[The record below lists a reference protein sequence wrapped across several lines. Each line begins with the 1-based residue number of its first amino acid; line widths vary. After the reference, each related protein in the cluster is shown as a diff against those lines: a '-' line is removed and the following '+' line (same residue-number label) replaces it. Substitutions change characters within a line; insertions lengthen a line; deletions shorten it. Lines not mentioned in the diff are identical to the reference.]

1 MKKKIVWIVI
11 ALVVVA
17 GVVLGLTVFGKGK
30 NGKVEY
36 RTETIGRGDIE
47 ALVVTSGTLNPIE
60 TVDVGAQ
67 VSGKIEKLYAD
78 FNSIV
83 TKGQVVAEL
92 DQEPLLMKIQQNE
105 ANYKSRVAS
114 LERSKV
120 SLQTAEKAYE
130 RAKSLFAKEL
140 ISIEEMDAAEANY
153 LNAKSDLVSSE
164 ATLAQAKS
172 TLDLSKVDLG
182 YSVIKAPVDGVVITR
197 KVNVGQTLQSNYAA
211 PVLFQVATDL
221 TKMKVECS
229 VDESDIGKVKEG
241 QKVRFTVEAYPNQ
254 NFDGVVQQVRFSPE
268 TVQNVVT
275 YTTIVNVDNP
285 EKKLLPGM
293 TATVSIIVG
302 EAKNVLR
309 VSNAALRFT
318 PTLPAEELQAIMKES
333 MDRMMAKRQ
342 AEGGQPG
349 APAGGAAPAAG
360 SAPAAQGGQRTF
372 NRQGGGQAGGAAR
385 PAGAPRL
392 DAGQGRQVEHDVP
405 PDGRPGHLLLGDR
418 PQRAQGRRC
427 RRRRPDVGDVHD
439 RVQPR
444 HGRDDVHGRAA
455 RGRTAISAAGRGR
468 AIMPGNVIELQGPG
482 QDLLRRGDGGPGPAG
497 RILQDRPGG
506 LPGHHGALG
515 LGQVEPD
522 EHPRLPR
529 PADLR
534 RIRLRRGGRLQAR

>member
-1 MKKKIVWIVI
+1 MKKKIIWIIV
-11 ALVVVA
+11 ALVIVTGA
-17 GVVLGLTVFGKGK
+17 ILGLTVFKSGK

-36 RTETIGRGDIE
+36 RTEVIGKGDIE

-78 FNSIV
+78 FNSV
-83 TKGQVVAEL
+83 VKKGDVVAEL
-92 DQEPLLMKIQQNE
+92 DQEPLRMKIDQNE

-120 SLQTAEKAYE
+120 QLQTAEKSLE
-130 RAKSLFAKEL
+130 RAKTLFAKEL
-140 ISIEEMDAAEANY
+140 ISIEEMDAAEANF

-164 ATLAQAKS
+164 ATVAQAKS

-197 KVNVGQTLQSNYAA
+197 KVNIGQTLQSSYAA

-241 QKVRFTVEAYPNQ
+241 QKVRFTVEAYPNESF
-254 NFDGVVQQVRFSPE
+254 NGVVQQVRFSPE

-302 EAKNVLR
+302 EAKGVLR

-318 PTLPAEELQAIMKES
+318 PTLSPEELA
-333 MDRMMAKRQ
+333 AKHERDVRPDD
-342 AEGGQPG
+342 G
-349 APAGGAAPAAG
+349 PAAG
-360 SAPAAQGGQRTF
+360 PGRPARRPGP
-372 NRQGGGQAGGAAR
+372 GGGRPDRGRRQAGRPGPEAVHPPGRRSRDRPGPGADAAR
-385 PAGAPRL
+385 VAP
-392 DAGQGRQVEHDVP
+392 GQGRQAEHDDA
-405 PDGRPGHLLLGDR
+405 PDRRLRHVVLGDR

-427 RRRRPDVGDVHD
+427 RPRRGPGGGGDG
-439 RVQPR
+439 RQPAAAGHAR
-444 HGRDDVHGRAA
+444 HDVHGRA
-455 RGRTAISAAGRGR
+455 S
-468 AIMPGNVIELQGPG
+468 
-482 QDLLRRGDGGPGPAG
+482 RRGPALSRG
-497 RILQDRPGG
+497 T
-506 LPGHHGALG
+506 GALES
-515 LGQVEPD
+515 GQQ
-522 EHPRLPR
+522 
-529 PADLR
+529 
-534 RIRLRRGGRLQAR
+534 G

>member
-1 MKKKIVWIVI
+1 MKKKIVWIII

-36 RTETIGRGDIE
+36 RTETLGLGDIE

-78 FNSIV
+78 FNSVV

-140 ISIEEMDAAEANY
+140 ISIEEMDASEATF

-182 YSVIKAPVDGVVITR
+182 YSVIRAPVDGVVITR
-197 KVNVGQTLQSNYAA
+197 KVNVGQTLQSSYAA

-254 NFDGVVQQVRFSPE
+254 NFNGIVQQVRFSPE
-268 TVQNVVT
+268 TVSNVVT

-318 PTLPAEELQAIMKES
+318 PSLPAEELQAIMKES
-333 MDRMMAKRQ
+333 AERMMAKRQ

-372 NRQGGGQAGGAAR
+372 NRQGGGPGGR
-385 PAGAPRL
+385 RGPPADAPRL
-392 DAGQGRQVEHDVP
+392 DAGPGRQVEHGVP
-405 PDGRPGHLLLGDR
+405 PDGRPGYIVLGDR

-427 RRRRPDVGDVHD
+427 HHRRPDVGDVRD

-455 RGRTAISAAGRGR
+455 RGGRR
-468 AIMPGNVIELQGPG
+468 
-482 QDLLRRGDGGPGPAG
+482 
-497 RILQDRPGG
+497 
-506 LPGHHGALG
+506 
-515 LGQVEPD
+515 
-522 EHPRLPR
+522 
-529 PADLR
+529 
-534 RIRLRRGGRLQAR
+534 

>member
-30 NGKVEY
+30 NGKVAY

-78 FNSIV
+78 FNSVV

-140 ISIEEMDAAEANY
+140 ISIEEMDAAEANF

-254 NFDGVVQQVRFSPE
+254 NFAGVVQQVRFSPE

-342 AEGGQPG
+342 AEGGQPA

-360 SAPAAQGGQRTF
+360 SAPAAQEGQRTF
-372 NRQGGGQAGGAAR
+372 NRTGGGQAGGAAR
-385 PAGAPRL
+385 QQAPRVWMQDKDGKWSMMFL
-392 DAGQGRQVEHDVP
+392 RTGVQDTSYSEIVRSELKEGDVVIAGLMSATSTTASNPGMGGMMFMGGP
-405 PDGRPGHLLLGDR
+405 PGG
-418 PQRAQGRRC
+418 GRR
-427 RRRRPDVGDVHD
+427 
-439 RVQPR
+439 
-444 HGRDDVHGRAA
+444 
-455 RGRTAISAAGRGR
+455 
-468 AIMPGNVIELQGPG
+468 
-482 QDLLRRGDGGPGPAG
+482 
-497 RILQDRPGG
+497 
-506 LPGHHGALG
+506 
-515 LGQVEPD
+515 
-522 EHPRLPR
+522 
-529 PADLR
+529 
-534 RIRLRRGGRLQAR
+534 

>member
-36 RTETIGRGDIE
+36 RTETLGRGDIE

-78 FNSIV
+78 FNSVV

-241 QKVRFTVEAYPNQ
+241 QKVRFTVEAYPEPELRRHRPAGPLLARDGPERRHLHDHRQ
-254 NFDGVVQQVRFSPE
+254 RRQPREEAPARHDGDGVHHRRRGQERPEGLQRGPALHAHPPGRRAPGDHEGVRGPDDG
-268 TVQNVVT
+268 QA
-275 YTTIVNVDNP
+275 
-285 EKKLLPGM
+285 PG
-293 TATVSIIVG
+293 
-302 EAKNVLR
+302 R
-309 VSNAALRFT
+309 R
-318 PTLPAEELQAIMKES
+318 
-333 MDRMMAKRQ
+333 R
-342 AEGGQPG
+342 
-349 APAGGAAPAAG
+349 PAGRTRRRGRRPRPRSGVPRPRAASARSTARAAD
-360 SAPAAQGGQRTF
+360 R
-372 NRQGGGQAGGAAR
+372 RAAR
-385 PAGAPRL
+385 PGS
-392 DAGQGRQVEHDVP
+392 
-405 PDGRPGHLLLGDR
+405 
-418 PQRAQGRRC
+418 
-427 RRRRPDVGDVHD
+427 RRPASGC
-439 RVQPR
+439 RT
-444 HGRDDVHGRAA
+444 
-455 RGRTAISAAGRGR
+455 RTAS
-468 AIMPGNVIELQGPG
+468 
-482 QDLLRRGDGGPGPAG
+482 
-497 RILQDRPGG
+497 
-506 LPGHHGALG
+506 GA
-515 LGQVEPD
+515 
-522 EHPRLPR
+522 
-529 PADLR
+529 
-534 RIRLRRGGRLQAR
+534 